1 MPETKRQAFETLF
14 HVLHTLAKVMA
25 PFTPFLSE
33 TTYGN
38 LARVLPDRKESVHLE
53 AFPAAE
59 LGRVD
64 GELEDAVARMSR
76 MVVMARNVRE
86 TLGVKAKI
94 PLRRLTIIHRERRVL
109 EAIRQLEGC
118 FVEELNVQQVVYEDR
133 EDDWIQISAKA
144 NFKKLGARLGKKMKA
159 VASAVAQLTVADL
172 VALEVGR
179 ALELEGEP
187 ITLDDVE
194 IRRAPKGAQEALAS
208 DQLIS
213 IAFDPTVTDAQIRE
227 GLSRE
232 VIRRIQ
238 VARKT
243 AGLYLDD
250 RIDVQLACD
259 AELRGAIEAHE
270 AGIREATLAGTLAI
284 VETPAGTFV
293 EDADIDGRKLTIGLR
308 VRR

>member
-1 MPETKRQAFETLF
+1 WADGMPETKRQAFETLF
-14 HVLHTLAKVMA
+14 HVLQTLAKIMA

-38 LARVLPDRKESVHLE
+38 LARVLPDRKDSVHLE
-53 AFPAAE
+53 AFPTAE
-59 LGRVD
+59 LGRID
-64 GELEDAVARMSR
+64 RELEDAVARMSR

-133 EDDWIQISAKA
+133 EDDWVQISAKA
-144 NFKKLGARLGKKMKA
+144 NFKKLGARLGKRMKA
-159 VASAVAQLTVADL
+159 VASAVARLTVADIA
-172 VALEVGR
+172 ALETVSS
-179 ALELEGEP
+179 LELEGEP

-194 IRRAPKGAQEALAS
+194 IRRAPKDAQEALAS

-238 VARKT
+238 VARKN
-243 AGLYLDD
+243 AGLSLD
-250 RIDVQLACD
+250 
-259 AELRGAIEAHE
+259 
-270 AGIREATLAGTLAI
+270 
-284 VETPAGTFV
+284 
-293 EDADIDGRKLTIGLR
+293 
-308 VRR
+308 